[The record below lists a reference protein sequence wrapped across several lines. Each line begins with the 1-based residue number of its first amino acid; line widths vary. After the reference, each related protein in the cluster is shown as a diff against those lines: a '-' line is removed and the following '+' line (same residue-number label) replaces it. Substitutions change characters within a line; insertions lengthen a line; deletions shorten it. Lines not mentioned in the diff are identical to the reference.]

1 MVSYCQSS
9 ANPNSLSSRPAPIAL
24 TLRACLDCSAPPC
37 STDDELEIEDFAWD
51 DTKKVFH
58 YPCPCG
64 DRFEITRAQL
74 AKGEEVATCPSCSLL
89 VRVVYDL
96 MDYEDYDEE
105 EEEDEVTAETSGSV
119 IPVL

>member
-1 MVSYCQSS
+1 MVSYCMSVLLL
-9 ANPNSLSSRPAPIAL
+9 AALALS
-24 TLRACLDCSAPPC
+24 
-37 STDDELEIEDFAWD
+37 DDELEIEDFAWD
-51 DTKKVFH
+51 DNKKVFH

-89 VRVVYDL
+89 VRVVYDM

-105 EEEDEVTAETSGSV
+105 EEEEAGEPAASV